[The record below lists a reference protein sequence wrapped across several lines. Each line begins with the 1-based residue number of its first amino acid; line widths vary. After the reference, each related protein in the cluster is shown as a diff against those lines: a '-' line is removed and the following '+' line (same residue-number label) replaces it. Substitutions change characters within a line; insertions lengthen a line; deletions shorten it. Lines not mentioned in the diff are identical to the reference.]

1 MVRHDS
7 EWLGEVW
14 NGSAVR
20 VRRGEA
26 GRGTVPARRR
36 EVCYG
41 SLGEAR
47 PGQAWR
53 VAVG

>member
-14 NGSAVR
+14 NGSAVQ
-20 VRRGEA
+20 VRRGQA
-26 GRGTVPARRR
+26 GRGTVPARRS

-41 SLGEAR
+41 SLGEAGT
-47 PGQAWR
+47 GQAWR